1 MAIGS
6 KFRIGDLVEIINID
20 YVYTTFYSMFES
32 MNFQNKSYNSNENAD
47 VTLPFEIFE
56 VKFFN
61 NQFLYGIRN
70 GYGHEL
76 LFSKHG
82 LSFYKNKPSNFK
94 DQVLTEMKNDC
105 ETHLHDQLSL
115 PSNVEVSISERLE
128 GLLKLSKDNQQWLH
142 NQLLELKQD
151 IATLKSELN

>member
-1 MAIGS
+1 METGGKI
-6 KFRIGDLVEIINID
+6 KIGDLVHITDTD
-20 YVYTTFYSMFES
+20 YVYTTFDSMFES
-32 MNFQNKSYNSNENAD
+32 MNFKNKSYNSNENAD

-82 LSFYKNKPSNFK
+82 LSYYYWK
-94 DQVLTEMKNDC
+94 DYASGK
-105 ETHLHDQLSL
+105 SIL
-115 PSNVEVSISERLE
+115 PTIAEVSISERLE

-151 IATLKSELN
+151 ITTLKSKQN

>member
-6 KFRIGDLVEIINID
+6 KFRIGDLVHITDTD
-20 YVYTTFYSMFES
+20 YVYTTFDSMFES
-32 MNFQNKSYNSNENAD
+32 MNFQNKSYNSDLNAD
-47 VTLPFEIFE
+47 VTLPFEVFA

-61 NQFLYGIRN
+61 NKFLYGIRN

-76 LFSKHG
+76 LFSEYGISSYNWKDYANG
-82 LSFYKNKPSNFK
+82 KYILS
-94 DQVLTEMKNDC
+94 
-105 ETHLHDQLSL
+105 
-115 PSNVEVSISERLE
+115 SNVEVSISERLE

-151 IATLKSELN
+151 IATLKSNLN